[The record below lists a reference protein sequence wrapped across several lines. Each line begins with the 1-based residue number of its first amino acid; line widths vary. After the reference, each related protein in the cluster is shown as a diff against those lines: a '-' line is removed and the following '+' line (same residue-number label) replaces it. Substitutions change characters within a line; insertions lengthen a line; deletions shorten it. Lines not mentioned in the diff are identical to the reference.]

1 LKYARYNQFA
11 GKFEG
16 YDLLILSREVA
27 ATLSVDYQFTPINEQ
42 CQDLLA
48 SVLTSGDKK
57 FAVMQH
63 PINSTLAI
71 IYRFV

>member
-1 LKYARYNQFA
+1 MQDTINSLENLKVMTS
-11 GKFEG
+11 
-16 YDLLILSREVA
+16 LILSREVA

-57 FAVMQH
+57 LAVMQH

-71 IYRFV
+71 IYRFA

>member
-1 LKYARYNQFA
+1 MQDSISSLENLNVTAS
-11 GKFEG
+11 
-16 YDLLILSREVA
+16 LVLSREMA
-27 ATLSVDYQFTPINEQ
+27 ATLSVDYPFTPINDQ

-48 SVLTSGDKK
+48 SILTSGDKQ
-57 FAVMQH
+57 FAVIQH

>member
-1 LKYARYNQFA
+1 MQDTINSLENLKVMTS
-11 GKFEG
+11 
-16 YDLLILSREVA
+16 LILSREVA

-42 CQDLLA
+42 CQDLLV